1 MDNVRNVNRS
11 KGAAMNTYEYAC
23 QCAKD
28 MYAHFPNSIT
38 IEAEIAAAAAT
49 DQLTFDD
56 FCGLMVDL
64 NVGQGA
70 NTLKMDVRG
79 PVSGDSVRN
88 FLSSH
93 AGRIKLINYTCRE
106 DADQLVN
113 KIKLVSASIDENT
126 ATHKIFDVSTD
137 IRNTQFQETKKITDD
152 FVMKDALALKLN
164 GINYLDVYK
173 NNVLSRIEQ
182 DTTLEDSGVKKKQS
196 ELYLKF

>member
-1 MDNVRNVNRS
+1 MNDSRKISRTNAN
-11 KGAAMNTYEYAC
+11 GPAMNTYEYAC
-23 QCAKD
+23 NCAKD

-38 IEAEIAAAAAT
+38 IEAVVAGASAT

-79 PVSGDSVRN
+79 AVSGDSVRN

-106 DADQLVN
+106 DADQLTN

-126 ATHKIFDVSTD
+126 AVHKIFDVATD
-137 IRNTQFQETKKITDD
+137 IRNTQFQDTLQTVYPHKGDAWLTKNSGIVLATN
-152 FVMKDALALKLN
+152 ALAVDPKTVSLTIQFDCFLPYAMIC
-164 GINYLDVYK
+164 G
-173 NNVLSRIEQ
+173 
-182 DTTLEDSGVKKKQS
+182 
-196 ELYLKF
+196 

>member
-1 MDNVRNVNRS
+1 MNDSRKISRS
-11 KGAAMNTYEYAC
+11 NGGVPAMNTYEYAC
-23 QCAKD
+23 KCAQD

-38 IEAEIAAAAAT
+38 IEATVAAAAAT

-56 FCGLMVDL
+56 FCGLMIDL

-79 PVSGDSVRN
+79 AVSGDSVRN

-106 DADQLVN
+106 DADQLTN

-126 ATHKIFDVSTD
+126 AVHKIFDVATD
-137 IRNTQFQETKKITDD
+137 IRNTQFQETLQTVYPHKG
-152 FVMKDALALKLN
+152 DAWLTKNSGIVLATSSLPASTKTVSLTIQFDCFLPYAMIC
-164 GINYLDVYK
+164 G
-173 NNVLSRIEQ
+173 
-182 DTTLEDSGVKKKQS
+182 
-196 ELYLKF
+196 

>member
-1 MDNVRNVNRS
+1 MDNVRNVTRG

-38 IEAEIAAAAAT
+38 IEATIAAAAAT

-64 NVGQGA
+64 NIGQGA

-113 KIKLVSASIDENT
+113 KIKLVSGSIDENT
-126 ATHKIFDVSTD
+126 ATHKIFDVATD
-137 IRNTQFQETKKITDD
+137 IRNTQFQDTLQTVYPHKGDAWLTKNSGIT
-152 FVMKDALALKLN
+152 FATSSLPAVTKTVSL
-164 GINYLDVYK
+164 
-173 NNVLSRIEQ
+173 
-182 DTTLEDSGVKKKQS
+182 TLQFDCFLPYAMICG
-196 ELYLKF
+196 